1 MAGVSNPFLFLIL
14 GEGISFVL
22 QLLGA
27 HEAVLG
33 CLKADE
39 AQLFL

>member
-1 MAGVSNPFLFLIL
+1 MAGVGIPFLVLIL

-33 CLKADE
+33 GLEADE
-39 AQLFL
+39 AKLFL